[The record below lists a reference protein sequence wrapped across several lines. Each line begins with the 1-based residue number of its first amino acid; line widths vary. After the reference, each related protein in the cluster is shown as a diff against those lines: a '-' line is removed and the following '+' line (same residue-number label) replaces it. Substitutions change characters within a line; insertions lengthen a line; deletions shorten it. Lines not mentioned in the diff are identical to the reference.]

1 MTENLKVE
9 PNILRNWMR
18 EYLADIIGEP
28 LEFIDPAANFFTFD
42 IDSIDGV
49 TMALEMEKAFNID
62 IPPEIFL
69 DGLTTIE
76 EVVTLLY
83 RPTAEVK

>member
-1 MTENLKVE
+1 MSENLKLE
-9 PNILRNWMR
+9 PNILQNWMR
-18 EYLADIIGEP
+18 EYLAAIIAEP
-28 LEFIDPAANFFTFD
+28 FEFIDPAANFFTFD

-62 IPPEIFL
+62 ISPEIFL
-69 DGLTTIE
+69 DGLTTID

-83 RPTAEVK
+83 RPTVKG